1 LAFVLGKDAP
11 HVSLSA
17 VFDAVWGWFAGRP
30 MHFKVLFGLATCLV
44 ATELLFRRLAPGS
57 AAYAAWTRL
66 FQGIGKV
73 WTAVL
78 LALIYLLSVGP
89 VSLGFRLLGKD
100 PLDRRLGPEPS
111 FWRGHEPNPLGA
123 EAAARHQ
130 F

>member
-1 LAFVLGKDAP
+1 L
-11 HVSLSA
+11 SLSA
-17 VFDAVWGWFAGRP
+17 VFDAVLRWFAARP
-30 MHFKVLFGLATCLV
+30 TPFKILFGLATLLMV
-44 ATELLFRRLAPGS
+44 TELLFRRIAPGS
-57 AAYAAWTRL
+57 HAYAAWTRF

-78 LALIYLLSVGP
+78 LALIYVLSVGP

-100 PLDRRLGPEPS
+100 PLDRRLVAEPS

-123 EAAARHQ
+123 ERSVRHQ